1 MDLIEAIMFTPVELR
16 EEAQR
21 FKCEAKRES
30 DIHLKRGL
38 ASHALAL
45 AQLAEKIERQER
57 RRNDDSRHCQD
68 NPSPQRL
75 DGRATTAMGKRA
87 DFAIK
92 NIQHYK
98 RLLSTIV
105 DDSALVVIKELLK
118 EAEAELDASKAED
131 ELTIKSP
138 IDQEQ
143 VQRLGDWR
151 AAE

>member
-21 FKCEAKRES
+21 FKWEAKGES

-68 NPSPQRL
+68 NPSPQQPDARTIIPMTT
-75 DGRATTAMGKRA
+75 RAFVAT
-87 DFAIK
+87 K

-98 RLLSTIV
+98 RLLSTIA
-105 DDSALVVIKELLK
+105 DDSALTAIKQLLK

-131 ELTIKSP
+131 ELVTIKSP
-138 IDQEQ
+138 IEQES
-143 VQRLGDWR
+143 VQRWRLR